1 VDVYFLRKNEFL
13 DKINLKSLEKFSD
26 GRKYSSQDKY
36 FEHLCGL
43 FLVKFIAKTVYNL
56 KNIDIE
62 IVDKK
67 PYFKSR
73 EKFFS
78 ISHSKNIVL
87 VAFSDENIGVDV
99 EYLESRDYKPILDRY
114 NLDIK
119 NPTLED
125 FYKFW
130 TTYESKIKL
139 HSKEKYSQTLK
150 MGQKYV
156 LSCLSEKANDKISGI
171 KQISVKVELLDL
183 EKVYDFPSDIELIS
197 YNNIFEI

>member
-1 VDVYFLRKNEFL
+1 VELYFLKKDEFL
-13 DKINLKSLEKFSD
+13 DKINLKSLENFSD

-36 FEHLCGL
+36 YEHLCGL
-43 FLVKFIAKTVYNL
+43 FLVKFVAKNIYNL

-87 VAFSDENIGVDV
+87 VAFSDKNIGADI
-99 EYLESRDYKPILDRY
+99 EYLENRDYKSILKRY
-114 NLDIK
+114 NKDFETA
-119 NPTLED
+119 TLED

-130 TTYESKIKL
+130 TIYESKIKL
-139 HSKEKYSQTLK
+139 KTKEKYSQTLEFE
-150 MGQKYV
+150 QNYV
-156 LSCLSEKANDKISGI
+156 LSCLSEKAKDEVSQI
-171 KQISVKVELLDL
+171 KQIFCKA
-183 EKVYDFPSDIELIS
+183 SDIDLKNEFEKLKNIS
-197 YNNIFEI
+197 IKDYDDIFEI

>member
-1 VDVYFLRKNEFL
+1 VDVYFLNKDEFL

-43 FLVKFIAKTVYNL
+43 FLTKFIGKNVYNL
-56 KNIDIE
+56 KNFDIE

-78 ISHSKNIVL
+78 ISHSKNIIL
-87 VAFSDENIGVDV
+87 VAFSDKNIGVDIEYV
-99 EYLESRDYKPILDRY
+99 ENRDYKPILERY
-114 NLDIK
+114 NVNIE
-119 NPTLED
+119 NPTLDD

-130 TTYESKIKL
+130 TTFESKIKL
-139 HSKEKYSQTLK
+139 NSQEKFSQTLK
-150 MGQKYV
+150 FGQKYI
-156 LSCLSEKANDKISGI
+156 LSCLSEK
-171 KQISVKVELLDL
+171 
-183 EKVYDFPSDIELIS
+183 
-197 YNNIFEI
+197 